1 MTKQQQVTR
10 DAAILAK
17 FTRYLVT
24 AVYADVA
31 VYERHSVFNPSI
43 ECVTKQLREVYPD
56 ADSLTVEYA
65 S

>member
-31 VYERHSVFNPSI
+31 VYERHSVFSPSI
-43 ECVTKQLREVYPD
+43 ERATKQLREVYID
-56 ADSLTVEYA
+56 ADSFTVEYA

>member
-1 MTKQQQVTR
+1 MTKIQQQTR
-10 DAAILAK
+10 DALIAAK

-24 AVYADVA
+24 AVYADVT
-31 VYERHSVFNPSI
+31 VYERHSMFSPSI
-43 ECVTKQLREVYPD
+43 EHVTKQLREVYCA

>member
-31 VYERHSVFNPSI
+31 VYERHSVFSPSI
-43 ECVTKQLREVYPD
+43 ECVTKQLREAYPN
-56 ADSLTVEYA
+56 ADSLTVEHA